1 MINKKRCESKSD
13 HKQNESVLVQN
24 SSKFVSISQ
33 FNNASKVT
41 KNDKLI
47 IEELSTTN
55 GEYKKV
61 NEFLINEIELLKKE
75 NDFLKVELLKIHLND
90 SLNDLTPNET
100 ANSSSVSNSS
110 SSVLTTNSSVSSHDI
125 SARSIDNLSQN
136 PSALTMT
143 SQKNLKSQNSND
155 NRIDLSKYINNE
167 EDSDDDDDILN
178 EFSDPNDSITSSNL
192 SLPPHEFIVD

>member
-1 MINKKRCESKSD
+1 MINKKRCESKGD
-13 HKQNESVLVQN
+13 HKQNESVLFQN
-24 SSKFVSISQ
+24 SSKSIPIAQ
-33 FNNASKVT
+33 FNHASKVT
-41 KNDKLI
+41 KNDKLM

-90 SLNDLTPNET
+90 SLNDLSSNEP

-110 SSVLTTNSSVSSHDI
+110 SSVLTNNSSVSSHDI
-125 SARSIDNLSQN
+125 SARSLDNLGQK
-136 PSALTMT
+136 PSNLTMT
-143 SQKNLKSQNSND
+143 SQRNLKSQNAND

-167 EDSDDDDDILN
+167 DESDDDMFN
-178 EFSDPNDSITSSNL
+178 ELSDPNDSYTSSNL